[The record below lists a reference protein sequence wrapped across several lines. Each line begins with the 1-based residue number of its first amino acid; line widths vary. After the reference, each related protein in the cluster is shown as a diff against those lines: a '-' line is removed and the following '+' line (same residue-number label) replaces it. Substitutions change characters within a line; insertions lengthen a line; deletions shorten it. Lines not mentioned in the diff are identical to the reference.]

1 MPRPNWVRV
10 IPTAPARAQ
19 LSYISRPM
27 WLRTP
32 MWLIS
37 SHTKVE
43 HCQILNFSRK
53 FMKKVTYGHAT
64 HPPYVRYEQLVAHS
78 KALDIPIK
86 THYSI

>member
-19 LSYISRPM
+19 LLYISWSM
-27 WLRTP
+27 SISTVLRF
-32 MWLIS
+32 IS
-37 SHTKVE
+37 SHTQVG

-53 FMKKVTYGHAT
+53 IVKKVTYGHAT